1 MTPQAVITIG
11 LVLIVVPAVGIV
23 ICTIIEKRRETKQKR
38 LACLQDPVVVR
49 QIFSR

>member
-1 MTPQAVITIG
+1 MSPIIWTGLSLVILAST
-11 LVLIVVPAVGIV
+11 GI
-23 ICTIIEKRRETKQKR
+23 IACFFIEKRREQKEKR